1 MIESADCAA
10 IGASEA
16 PLAGGPELNGARKPP
31 ITYLIGRST
40 KADIVLRDATVS
52 RLHAELVLG
61 KDGTWYLTDRD
72 STSGTYLRDGG
83 NWVPLKQAFVH
94 PHDRLKLGNFECSF
108 EELVRSI
115 QGGGSTPAGSSGGIP
130 RGAPPTVDDRP
141 VGPVRRDPLTGE
153 ILSSEDDQR

>member
-16 PLAGGPELNGARKPP
+16 PLGRGVPELNGARKPP

-130 RGAPPTVDDRP
+130 RGIRPQSTIARSDRC
-141 VGPVRRDPLTGE
+141 GAVR
-153 ILSSEDDQR
+153 